1 MAYRDEAGNYFQVD
15 RAVDAIETPT
25 GTGYSVFMEEL
36 LLNELPEVLDCAVVA
51 GIHRGR
57 TVPVAVVTSSA
68 ERPDAQRLLNEAN
81 EKLKAAGH
89 PELTMLEVAR
99 SEEDF
104 PVGVTGKV
112 LKRRLREKYSS
123 LSTYIRENSGKTL
136 GTILNDVFV

>member
-1 MAYRDEAGNYFQVD
+1 
-15 RAVDAIETPT
+15 
-25 GTGYSVFMEEL
+25 
-36 LLNELPEVLDCAVVA
+36 VVA

-68 ERPDAQRLLNEAN
+68 ARPDAQKLLNEAN

-99 SEEDF
+99 NEEDF

-123 LSTYIRENSGKTL
+123 LSTYIRENSGRQL